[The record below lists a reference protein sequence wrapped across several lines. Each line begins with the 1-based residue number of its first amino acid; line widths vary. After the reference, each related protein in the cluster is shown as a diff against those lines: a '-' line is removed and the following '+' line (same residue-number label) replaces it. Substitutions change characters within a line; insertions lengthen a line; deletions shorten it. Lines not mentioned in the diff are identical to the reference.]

1 MQDLLIFLNFILY
14 IKISYFHAFKLLGG
28 YTVLRNTSRT
38 QNLFER
44 KKENLLWW
52 KGKDKNMKK
61 FYNIFKRE
69 KKQEAGMSM

>member
-14 IKISYFHAFKLLGG
+14 IKISYFHAFKLVGG

-44 KKENLLWW
+44 KK
-52 KGKDKNMKK
+52 GK
-61 FYNIFKRE
+61 FTVVKRE
-69 KKQEAGMSM
+69 RQKHEEILQYL